1 MNDVVIVD
9 NLIVLAIRLSAPSGQ
24 RQQMRAA
31 DEDVEAIIEQTHRQ
45 PMADQTRRHGVEDL
59 AQGEAAGARYS

>member
-9 NLIVLAIRLSAPSGQ
+9 DLIVLAARMGATSRQ

-31 DEDVEAIIEQTHRQ
+31 DEDVEAIVEQTHTQ
-45 PMADQTRRHGVEDL
+45 PVADQTGGTV
-59 AQGEAAGARYS
+59 